1 MGRRGYTRRFFYCP
15 KTERRLNYGA
25 QNHTEA
31 TDKNHIHLQISQ
43 QILLGKF
50 AAPKRRYLAQNCYF
64 DAKVEPLWLNNE
76 IYPNRKRSGFHQRK
90 TGAGSRC
97 SYALSGMSHCIT
109 SRDFVCHRS
118 SNHSRNRLPL
128 SGRSP
133 QSPESRDVY
142 GERYSYCS
150 PGDGKGERE
159 NPVQSPKMRAE
170 YD

>member
-1 MGRRGYTRRFFYCP
+1 MLWYSKSQQSNGQESY
-15 KTERRLNYGA
+15 A
-25 QNHTEA
+25 
-31 TDKNHIHLQISQ
+31 HLQISQ

-50 AAPKRRYLAQNCYF
+50 AEPKRRYLAQNCYF

-90 TGAGSRC
+90 TGEGSRC
-97 SYALSGMSHCIT
+97 SYALRGMSHCIT

-118 SNHSRNRLPL
+118 PNHSRNRLPL
-128 SGRSP
+128 WGRSP
-133 QSPESRDVY
+133 QSPERRDVY